1 MRNLIYFLALIIGS
15 MVGTEAQA
23 QADASLVSRWYN
35 RGSYNPAAVTQTE
48 FLNLFTDF
56 RQQWTGIDGAPQV
69 FSVQASKYI
78 DRLHAG
84 FGISLTGDK
93 IGATQAFNPMV
104 SYAYR
109 ITNNR
114 DWTLSLGLS
123 AGVFSRSVNGSL
135 FEAATT
141 IDPAIPYD
149 VRKVIS
155 PDANA
160 GIEFQNPHYIISFSS
175 THLFS
180 IFNADS
186 LFLNTNH
193 RYGSIVYKNTNNPLV
208 SYFVGM
214 QVINRR
220 NLTIYEGSVML
231 RFKHRTGLL
240 SGPKELFDIGLAGGS
255 SRQLSLW
262 FSIRITPL
270 LRVGYAYNQSF
281 IVGYYTNGSHEI
293 MVDLGFI

>member
-1 MRNLIYFLALIIGS
+1 MRTLIYCLVFTFGVLW
-15 MVGTEAQA
+15 GTEARA
-23 QADASLVSRWYN
+23 QADASLGTRWYN
-35 RGSYNPAAVTQTE
+35 RGSYNPAAVTQSE
-48 FLNLFTDF
+48 FLNLFSNF

-69 FSVQASKYI
+69 FSVQASKYVEQ
-78 DRLHAG
+78 LHAG

-93 IGATQAFNPMV
+93 IGATQAFNPLV

-114 DWTLSLGLS
+114 DWSLSLGLS

-141 IDPAIPYD
+141 IDPAIQYD
-149 VRKVIS
+149 VRKVIR

-160 GIEFQNPHYIISFSS
+160 GIEFINPHFIISFST

-180 IFNADS
+180 IFNSDS
-186 LFLNTNH
+186 LSINTNH
-193 RYGSIVYKNTNNPLV
+193 RYGSIVYKITNNSLV

-214 QVINRR
+214 QVINRS
-220 NLTIYEGSVML
+220 NLTIYEGSIIL

-262 FSIRITPL
+262 FSMKITPL

-281 IVGYYTNGSHEI
+281 IVGYYPNGSHEI
-293 MVDLGFI
+293 MVDLGFF